1 LAEKQLIKMKN
12 IFLFCLFFFFIA
24 FSCKEIS
31 SSSDCENPDYSDC
44 NTNKPV
50 SGQLNIK
57 LTINSENS
65 SVPLVIYT
73 GKIEDN
79 NLYDTVT
86 VTSGSYSTSVD
97 IDHFYSVT
105 ATYKSGN
112 KTIIAVDGDDVK
124 SKSNTN
130 CDSTC
135 YSVQDGS
142 IDVRLKY

>member
-1 LAEKQLIKMKN
+1 MKN
-12 IFLFCLFFFFIA
+12 IFFFCLFFSFLA
-24 FSCKEIS
+24 FSCEEIS
-31 SSSDCENPDYSDC
+31 SNSDCENPDYSNC

-65 SVPLVIYT
+65 NVLISIFR
-73 GKIEDN
+73 GKLEDY

-86 VTSGSYSTSVD
+86 VTSGSYSTTVD

-105 ATYKSGN
+105 ATYKSGD

-124 SKSNTN
+124 SKSKTN